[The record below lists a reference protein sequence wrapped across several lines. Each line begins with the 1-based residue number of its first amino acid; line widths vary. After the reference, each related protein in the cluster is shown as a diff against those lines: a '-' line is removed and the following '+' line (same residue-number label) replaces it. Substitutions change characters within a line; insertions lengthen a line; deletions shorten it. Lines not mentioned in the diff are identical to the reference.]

1 MYIYGDCSFL
11 YIGVLRAGQCCTR
24 CCTQCA
30 FPASREATDPLQR
43 YLPTPHLDYFAK
55 YNSLFLYSRCV
66 HRVYD
71 LKVIHWSFLAGTI
84 SLGPPRW
91 LRSLPESSPESDE
104 IPRHTHTHTNSA
116 MVYVK
121 KRWTHI
127 WEKRKSNVEKEMRLL
142 FVVGLG
148 VELFLRAEEWPM
160 GLGHGD
166 LPRHPV
172 LLFAKLQKHKCN
184 MLLLKS
190 RC

>member
-1 MYIYGDCSFL
+1 MVYIWW
-11 YIGVLRAGQCCTR
+11 
-24 CCTQCA
+24 
-30 FPASREATDPLQR
+30 LQ
-43 YLPTPHLDYFAK
+43 
-55 YNSLFLYSRCV
+55 LFIYRCV
-66 HRVYD
+66 AHSVHFPRVGRQLTPCKDIYQPPVSII
-71 LKVIHWSFLAGTI
+71 LPNIIHCFSILGVSQSFWSNSH
-84 SLGPPRW
+84 SLVNFGW
-91 LRSLPESSPESDE
+91 HYLFGSAALTPEPSRKFSGIWWNPE
-104 IPRHTHTHTNSA
+104 THTHTNSA

-172 LLFAKLQKHKCN
+172 LLFTKLQKHKCN